1 MKMKLPLPI
10 APKKIQQKKIV
21 SPKNV
26 AKINQQ
32 LNAASKQFHVALAQE
47 NYVAAYQFILPAYKL
62 VPEHAGI
69 LMDLAYIELRLEQ
82 YTKAFSHYKKA
93 IQLSGKVVDTNVYD
107 GMTEVCHFL
116 KQPEDLKYYG
126 ALAIQSKK
134 DMVVDEPI
142 IGQVSSTPPKFDS
155 KNKKAN
161 IIAFSLFGNL
171 ARYCETS
178 LINVDLANEIYPEW
192 TCRFYVDDSVPVNVQ
207 RRLEEKGAEVIQV
220 NGKQRELSGLFWRF
234 FVIDDPTVKRFLIRD
249 ADSLVSW
256 RERAAVDEWL
266 KSDKWFHLMHDFY
279 SHTELILAGM
289 WGGCTGVLTN
299 IEQHIRDYVETG
311 RYLSNRVMDQH
322 YLRYCI
328 WPTLQQSVLIH
339 DRYGYNSNALDFPIQ
354 QQKTIYE
361 QNQRFHVGENEAS
374 SYVKIFIQHAPAKEI
389 TWILKDEQEQEI
401 CRYDVVVNYALNF
414 SVYLPI
420 QYADRIKN
428 EEWLIVTQP
437 KRES

>member
-1 MKMKLPLPI
+1 MHHGISGMLENNNENQDITLEQVNEILSTLGLQIQAAFQAKDYQTAQHVIRQVLEI
-10 APKKIQQKKIV
+10 APRQKM
-21 SPKNV
+21 
-26 AKINQQ
+26 AW
-32 LNAASKQFHVALAQE
+32 
-47 NYVAAYQFILPAYKL
+47 
-62 VPEHAGI
+62 
-69 LMDLAYIELRLEQ
+69 MDLATATLRLSEHEQ
-82 YTKAFSHYKKA
+82 AYEYFQTC
-93 IQLSGKVVDTNVYD
+93 IQHMGDQVDTNVYD
-107 GMTEVCHFL
+107 GLTETCHEL
-116 KQPEDLKYYG
+116 GKTDEYIHYG
-126 ALAIQSKK
+126 RLAISTKK
-134 DMVVDEPI
+134 NMVKDEP
-142 IGQVSSTPPKFDS
+142 QQTLPSDFPAPYNPHNRKE
-155 KNKKAN
+155 N
-161 IIAFSLFGNL
+161 IISYSLFGDSPRYGETAILNL
-171 ARYCETS
+171 Q
-178 LINVDLANEIYPEW
+178 LAKDIYPEW
-192 TCRFYVDDSVPVNVQ
+192 TCRFYVDETVPQSVLQ
-207 RRLEEKGAEVIQV
+207 RLEQQGAQIIQV
-220 NGKQRELSGLFWRF
+220 NEKQKQISGLYWRF
-234 FVIDDPTVKRFLIRD
+234 LVMDDPNVARFLIRD
-249 ADSLVSW
+249 ADSFLSY

-266 KSDKWFHLMHDFY
+266 SSNYWFHKMHDGY

-289 WGGCTGVLTN
+289 WGGCTGVFHHIQAH
-299 IEQHIRDYVETG
+299 IEAFIETG
-311 RYLSNRVMDQH
+311 RFTNQRVMDQH

-328 WPTLQQSVLIH
+328 WPTLQRSVLIH